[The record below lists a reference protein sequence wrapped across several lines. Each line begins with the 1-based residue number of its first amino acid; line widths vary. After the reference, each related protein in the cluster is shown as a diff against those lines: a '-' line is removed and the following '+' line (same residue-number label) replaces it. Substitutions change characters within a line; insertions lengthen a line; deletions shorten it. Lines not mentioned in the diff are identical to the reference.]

1 MKEFYKIGEISK
13 LLGLSIDAI
22 RFYERKGLVHPTVD
36 ESNQYRM
43 YDLYNILELLDV
55 IFYRHLDFSVKDM
68 QLMMEEQ
75 DQNVLIDKIQQ
86 KRKECMLE
94 IKYKKMLLNKFNYL
108 YDLFQTKTNRGC
120 IETTLKESYVLFSN
134 ISNNGKSDLVSS
146 LLHLSQELF
155 VLGNVYK
162 IYDQELQEQ
171 KMLYTIEKSVL
182 KNFDVKV
189 SKNNEIIKEKRGLSI
204 TIPSKVIMKE
214 DLTPIYAYAKE
225 NELQLSDEI
234 YVHEIST
241 ISYNDPEH
249 NYLKIF
255 VEIKNKD

>member
-13 LLGLSIDAI
+13 LLGLTIDAI
-22 RFYERKGLVHPTVD
+22 RFYERKGLVHPAVD

-75 DQNVLIDKIQQ
+75 DQNILIDKIQQ
-86 KRKECMLE
+86 KRKECILE
-94 IKYKKMLLNKFNYL
+94 IKYKKMLLNKFDYL

-120 IETTLKESYVLFSN
+120 IETTLKESIVLFSN
-134 ISNNGKSDLVSS
+134 ISHNGKSDLVSS

-162 IYDQELQEQ
+162 IYDNNLNET
-171 KMLYTIEKSVL
+171 KMLYTIEKNVL

-189 SKNNEIIKEKRGLSI
+189 SKENEIIKEKRGLSI
-204 TIPSKVIMKE
+204 TIPSKDITKE
-214 DLTPIYAYAKE
+214 DLAPIYRYANE
-225 NELQLSDEI
+225 NDLCLSDQI
-234 YVHEIST
+234 FVHEIST
-241 ISYNDPEH
+241 ISYNDPAH

-255 VEIKNKD
+255 IEILT